1 MQVCSAERY
10 FTLYVLKLLEFAD
23 LQNVDSVNWLL
34 DYLDNRFRKLR
45 NQDILLK
52 LSRQLSSYLVV
63 EICQPRMPA

>member
-1 MQVCSAERY
+1 MYHDASFMIY
-10 FTLYVLKLLEFAD
+10 ITKLYRVA
-23 LQNVDSVNWLL
+23 WTL